1 MKKALKRG
9 SKRHLL
15 SNVKRGALNSWWG
28 GVGKC
33 FMQDEENSE
42 SGEEWDDIEIY
53 RLYRPFDLARTRMPP
68 FQLTTRGLWL
78 AKP

>member
-1 MKKALKRG
+1 
-9 SKRHLL
+9 
-15 SNVKRGALNSWWG
+15 
-28 GVGKC
+28 
-33 FMQDEENSE
+33 MQDEENSE